1 MQNHS
6 LSVGVVV
13 ITLLSLSAISQASAQ
28 VEGRWRILANNFP
41 GDLVIVSAPDGTL
54 SGSLYGNPITGYY
67 APAAR
72 QAVFLRGPASAPD
85 QVYIATLAANANSMT
100 GLFYALNTANG
111 GATTARNNFSFRAV
125 RGTTTTPPW
134 AGPNPSAP
142 PTSPPTINGS
152 YRIDG
157 NGFLGD
163 LVINQRSD
171 GQITGNRIYDHG
183 LIGHYAAGTGSIA
196 MVRMAG
202 NRPFQVFVGRAASMG
217 PAPPLLTGVFFPLD
231 ASGGASPQRL
241 QFDWKT
247 GDAPRTPNTIVV
259 PAAQDADIVRHTRSL
274 SCNAMIVRV
283 YYGVTGSYVDAS
295 RGQARGIRIAQPN
308 RLQDNHQIRWQC
320 RDPGNI
326 RDIATT
332 TCPASASANSNVVRV
347 TRTHAGATTVR
358 CIYRP

>member
-1 MQNHS
+1 MQKQS
-6 LSVGVVV
+6 LSVRLFVVL
-13 ITLLSLSAISQASAQ
+13 LLSLGAISQASAQ
-28 VEGRWRILANNFP
+28 LDGRWRILANNFP

-54 SGSLYGNPITGYY
+54 SGTLYGNPISGFY

-72 QAVFLRGPASAPD
+72 QAVILRGPAHAPD
-85 QVYIATLAANANSMT
+85 QVYIANLAANGTSMT
-100 GLFYALNTANG
+100 GLFYALNTADG

-125 RGTTTTPPW
+125 RGTTTTPSS
-134 AGPNPSAP
+134 AGPNPSAMP
-142 PTSPPTINGS
+142 ASPPTINGT

-163 LVINQRSD
+163 LVINQRND
-171 GQITGNRIYDHG
+171 GQITGTRMYDHG
-183 LIGHYAAGTGSIA
+183 LIGHYAVGTGSIA

-247 GDAPRTPNTIVV
+247 GDAPRPPNTIVV
-259 PAAQDADIVRHTRSL
+259 PAEHDADIVRHTMSL

-283 YYGVTGSYVDAS
+283 YFGSTGSYVDVP
-295 RGQARGIRIAQPN
+295 RGQERGIRLSPPN
-308 RLQDNHQIRWQC
+308 TVQANHQIRWQC

-326 RDIATT
+326 GDIATT
-332 TCPASASANSNVVRV
+332 TCPASTSGNSNVVRV
-347 TRTHAGATTVR
+347 TRTDAGATTLR
-358 CIYRP
+358 CIYRS